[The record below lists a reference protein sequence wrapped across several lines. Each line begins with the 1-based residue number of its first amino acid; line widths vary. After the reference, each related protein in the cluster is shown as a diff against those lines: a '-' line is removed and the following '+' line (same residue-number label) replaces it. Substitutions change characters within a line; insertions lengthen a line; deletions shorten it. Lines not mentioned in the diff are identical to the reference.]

1 MVLRRQSVMRS
12 FYQKLLNGLLSG
24 CAFAMIP
31 GILFALMYGTYF
43 SLPIRRLICQLR
55 SAEDDSRIHLQPT
68 YISELDE
75 LSHAIEYLSA
85 DVAESAL
92 RISRILEGSGVP
104 IGVFEYLSDRK
115 KVFCSR
121 TLFELLGLEQTDRD
135 YTYLEETGFR
145 KMMQILGP
153 GVKEHQDV
161 RLYHLQAN
169 GKDRYLRL
177 KIVRAENGNETGVLL
192 DVTEELENQ
201 KRLELERD
209 YDPLTELY
217 NRPAFRRNT
226 LKLLPKRKDQLW
238 CHADV
243 GSG

>member
-1 MVLRRQSVMRS
+1 
-12 FYQKLLNGLLSG
+12 
-24 CAFAMIP
+24 
-31 GILFALMYGTYF
+31 MYGTYF

-104 IGVFEYLSDRK
+104 IGVFEYLPDRK

-145 KMMQILGP
+145 KMMRSWVLG
-153 GVKEHQDV
+153 
-161 RLYHLQAN
+161 L
-169 GKDRYLRL
+169 
-177 KIVRAENGNETGVLL
+177 
-192 DVTEELENQ
+192 
-201 KRLELERD
+201 
-209 YDPLTELY
+209 
-217 NRPAFRRNT
+217 
-226 LKLLPKRKDQLW
+226 
-238 CHADV
+238 
-243 GSG
+243 

>member
-1 MVLRRQSVMRS
+1 
-12 FYQKLLNGLLSG
+12 
-24 CAFAMIP
+24 MIP

-104 IGVFEYLSDRK
+104 IGVFEYLQDRK
-115 KVFCSR
+115 RYSAAGLCLSFSDLNRRIGIIR
-121 TLFELLGLEQTDRD
+121 TWKQ
-135 YTYLEETGFR
+135 TGFR

-169 GKDRYLRL
+169 GKDRYFRL

-201 KRLELERD
+201 KRLELG
-209 YDPLTELY
+209 
-217 NRPAFRRNT
+217 A
-226 LKLLPKRKDQLW
+226 
-238 CHADV
+238 
-243 GSG
+243 

>member
-1 MVLRRQSVMRS
+1 MWRNLPCV
-12 FYQKLLNGLLSG
+12 Y
-24 CAFAMIP
+24 P
-31 GILFALMYGTYF
+31 G
-43 SLPIRRLICQLR
+43 SC
-55 SAEDDSRIHLQPT
+55 
-68 YISELDE
+68 
-75 LSHAIEYLSA
+75 
-85 DVAESAL
+85 
-92 RISRILEGSGVP
+92 EGSGVP
-104 IGVFEYLSDRK
+104 IGVFEVSVGPE

-226 LKLLPKRKDQLW
+226 LKLLQ
-238 CHADV
+238 
-243 GSG
+243 SGRIRCGAMLMWDLDESEICQR